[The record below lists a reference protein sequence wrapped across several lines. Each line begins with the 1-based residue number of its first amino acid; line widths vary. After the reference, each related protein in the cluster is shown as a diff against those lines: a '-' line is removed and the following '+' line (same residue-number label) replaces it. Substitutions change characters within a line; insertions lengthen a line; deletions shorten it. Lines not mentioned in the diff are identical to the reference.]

1 MHFSIFAK
9 SAIWNENSHYNR
21 FRPLTRI
28 GEEIFHLFST
38 ILHGSARGWLGSA
51 LLASSRGAARQ
62 CSAVRSSALWSHS
75 LLIAQSYFL
84 SQTKKKNWGKN
95 RLGVVFGAQRK
106 KNRRNSPPI
115 NFFRTFLTIIIFI
128 YFMSKSNQLI
138 KFTLKISCLLL

>member
-1 MHFSIFAK
+1 MHATPFKFMDFICKKKLYSEILIGIFLIPHFILILNVPRFWSIAT
-9 SAIWNENSHYNR
+9 
-21 FRPLTRI
+21 L
-28 GEEIFHLFST
+28 FHLFST
-38 ILHGSARGWLGSA
+38 ILHGSALGWLGSA

-106 KNRRNSPPI
+106 KSE
-115 NFFRTFLTIIIFI
+115 
-128 YFMSKSNQLI
+128 
-138 KFTLKISCLLL
+138 KFATY